1 MINQLHSIGLVEELN
16 EKLNAFDYEIVKR
29 FSHTSKNQESDRE
42 KLEMLTY
49 LKSFANQVILL
60 DEMTEHKRERIN
72 DSFRMWWSI
81 LAPSS
86 GEGSRGY
93 GSEHDRFVYHMIYI
107 GDLFGYFDEEN
118 SVKAKDYL
126 SKFSLDQVYQMQYSA
141 VTRSETQ
148 QIVVDLFKKVY
159 PDLQEEVLIDRFY
172 VVDIYI
178 PSENLCLEVQGPT
191 HYNYAG

>member
-1 MINQLHSIGLVEELN
+1 M
-16 EKLNAFDYEIVKR
+16 KF
-29 FSHTSKNQESDRE
+29 
-42 KLEMLTY
+42 LEGT
-49 LKSFANQVILL
+49 
-60 DEMTEHKRERIN
+60 TEHKRERIN
-72 DSFRMWWSI
+72 HSFKMWWSF

-86 GEGSRGY
+86 DEGTRSYGGEY
-93 GSEHDRFVYHMIYI
+93 DRFVYHMIYI

-126 SKFSLDQVYQMQYSA
+126 STFSLDQVYQMQYSA

-178 PSENLCLEVQGPT
+178 PSENLCLEVQGPS
-191 HYNYAG
+191 HYTYAGMPTKRTAAKTKVLQHLGYRVQNIDALQVLRVHNMHRDPERSTRMLMKQVSFIWQ